1 MKNLLTLKEHN
12 LHITLQNEWFKSL
25 WEHSEMSYKSF
36 LDSITNQ
43 VLTMKPISSDIP
55 NVQLSVSL
63 LGLFMLQKWLDLPP
77 CPRPI
82 I

>member
-1 MKNLLTLKEHN
+1 
-12 LHITLQNEWFKSL
+12 
-25 WEHSEMSYKSF
+25 MSYKLF

-43 VLTMKPISSDIP
+43 VLTMKPFSSDIL

-63 LGLFMLQKWLDLPP
+63 IGLFTLQKWLDLPP

>member
-1 MKNLLTLKEHN
+1 MIQKLMGALRDELQII
-12 LHITLQNEWFKSL
+12 LH
-25 WEHSEMSYKSF
+25 
-36 LDSITNQ
+36 SITDQ
-43 VLTMKPISSDIP
+43 VLTMKPFSSDIL

-63 LGLFMLQKWLDLPP
+63 IGLFTLQKWLDLPP